1 MCTLL
6 TEYRIIVQNSWL
18 NLSGDSTT
26 ILIMSPQDFVK
37 RNPGSITRD
46 RVANQPDRSSR
57 DVRGNQKSPFISTGL
72 QSVDDA
78 MRGGFARD
86 CMTHVAS
93 RPRVGATS
101 LLVGSVLAALQRNLK
116 VAYYSDRLNQ
126 RQLRGRLIL
135 RASEINGYRIQAGL
149 MTEQEEYELDKA
161 RGDIRWD
168 NLLMHCRK
176 EVMLT
181 EVLSQCARNPPDL
194 LVADFKP
201 HDASTSSKAGFR
213 SYEQGL
219 RELARHVGKCGSAAV
234 VRQVLPKGSHAPDR
248 IELPGLGSITNIF
261 ESAVMMH
268 RHTGEGEDG
277 DVDTSRAFAQVIRVQ
292 HRDIKTRSVALHFD
306 QRFAGLLEREV

>member
-1 MCTLL
+1 
-6 TEYRIIVQNSWL
+6 
-18 NLSGDSTT
+18 
-26 ILIMSPQDFVK
+26 MSPQYFVK
-37 RNPGSITRD
+37 RNPSSTTRD
-46 RVANQPDRSSR
+46 RVANQPDISSR
-57 DVRGNQKSPFISTGL
+57 DLRGAHKSEFISTGL

-86 CMTHVAS
+86 CMTLIAG

-101 LLVGSVLAALQRNLK
+101 LLMGAVLAALDKKLK

-161 RGDIRWD
+161 RAGICWD

-176 EVMLT
+176 EVVLD

-194 LVADFKP
+194 LIADFKP
-201 HDASTSSKAGFR
+201 HRDSGASKAGFR

-219 RELARHVGKCGSAAV
+219 HEIARRVGKCGSAAV

-248 IELPGLGSITNIF
+248 IELPGLGSITEVF
-261 ESAVMMH
+261 ESAVLMH
-268 RHTGEGEDG
+268 RHTGENEDD